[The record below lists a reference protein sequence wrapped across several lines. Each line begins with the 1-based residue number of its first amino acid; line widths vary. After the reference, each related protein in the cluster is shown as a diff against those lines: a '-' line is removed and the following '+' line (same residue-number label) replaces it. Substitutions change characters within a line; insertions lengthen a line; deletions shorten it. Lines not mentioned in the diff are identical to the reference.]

1 MPVQGKNQTEISSV
15 KYSPLLVIITKNDLT
30 LYMAQFFQ
38 IHPDNPQ
45 MRLINQAVALLREGG
60 VIVYPTDSCYALGCR
75 IGDKSAIERIQ
86 EIRNLDKRHNLT
98 LICKDL
104 SNISVYAK
112 VDDASFRLMKSLTPG
127 PYTFLLKATRD
138 VPKRLQHPKRKT
150 IGLRVPD
157 NAIILAILEHLDEP
171 LLNTSLILP
180 GDELPLTDP
189 EDMHDVLGSVVDL
202 IIDGS
207 YGGLEPTTVVDLV
220 EGQPQ
225 IVREGKGDIF
235 AVGA

>member
-112 VDDASFRLMKSLTPG
+112 VDIKM
-127 PYTFLLKATRD
+127 
-138 VPKRLQHPKRKT
+138 
-150 IGLRVPD
+150 
-157 NAIILAILEHLDEP
+157 LAEIAQP
-171 LLNTSLILP
+171 W
-180 GDELPLTDP
+180 P
-189 EDMHDVLGSVVDL
+189 EVV
-202 IIDGS
+202 S
-207 YGGLEPTTVVDLV
+207 C
-220 EGQPQ
+220 
-225 IVREGKGDIF
+225 
-235 AVGA
+235 